1 MMKDD
6 LFHKLYKWIPPKQK
20 PDDLTEEEFNSYLQT
35 EEGNSILGEFSNIP
49 EELQLEVMK
58 KNIKRSI

>member
-1 MMKDD
+1 MNDD

-35 EEGNSILGEFSNIP
+35 EEGVLYLGKFSD
-49 EELQLEVMK
+49 
-58 KNIKRSI
+58 IKRSSNWKL